1 MHKRQRR
8 SNGKPFRTVFVART
22 LELPQDNFES
32 FLRDTGADLQ
42 GIATLRSI
50 TSTHLSL
57 FEVSGIRRAMQASHT
72 EPREVAG
79 FSYELSSKLDEYRAR
94 PIEVEVDRDRPL
106 KIFGKRNDKLALNLI
121 DDEGLVEERQR
132 IETIL
137 RERFEIPDSEF
148 PEPMPFDPHV
158 TIGHIS
164 LRGLSLDA
172 REKTHEMLSP
182 TTVIPESVALNGLR
196 VFLNDK
202 ALKH

>member
-1 MHKRQRR
+1 MHKRQKRA
-8 SNGKPFRTVFVART
+8 NNKPLGAVFVART
-22 LELPQDNFES
+22 LELPQENFEA
-32 FLRDTGADLQ
+32 FLRDTGSDLQ

-57 FEVSGIRRAMQASHT
+57 FEVSGIRRAMKVSHT

-79 FSYELSSKLDEYRAR
+79 FSYDLSNKLDVYRAR
-94 PIEVEVDRDRPL
+94 PIEVAVDQDKPL

-132 IETIL
+132 IEAIL
-137 RERFEIPDSEF
+137 RDRFETEEREL

-164 LRGLSLDA
+164 LKGLSVEA
-172 REKTHEMLSP
+172 REKTYEMLSP
-182 TTVIPESVALNGLR
+182 GTVIPETIALNGLR